1 MFVQSLKL
9 HLVLALV
16 CVTEAAV
23 IIRDPATLSGSNTPT
38 AISSKT
44 LTNLAYIEQFAAAAY
59 CPENNGGN
67 THSTNKVVVC
77 DAPCGPCSD
86 VSGKMIPLA
95 YRFYE

>member
-1 MFVQSLKL
+1 MFVTSLKL

-23 IIRDPATLSGSNTPT
+23 MIRDLATLSGSNTPT
-38 AISSKT
+38 AISPKT

-77 DAPCGPCSD
+77 DAPCGPCPD
-86 VSGKMIPLA
+86 VSGNMIPLVN
-95 YRFYE
+95 RFYE